1 MSISN
6 RQTLNEIFQQFVPSE
21 LALER
26 RSRATCAEWDSLA
39 QLQLILALEQEFGVS
54 FSDEESIALN
64 SYVVAEFLLQ
74 QHGVAF
80 D

>member
-6 RQTLNEIFQQFVPSE
+6 RETLNEIFQQFVPSE
-21 LALER
+21 LPVER

-54 FSDEESIALN
+54 LSDEESVTLN
-64 SYVVAEFLLQ
+64 SYVIAEFLLQ
-74 QHGVAF
+74 QHGVTF